1 MLHITSLATEPPAAI
16 LVSGTQEAHD
26 LRNLLATLGLH
37 LETLQRLS
45 GPNGANAADA
55 AHTIIERAAALCE
68 AALDS
73 AARPVRKSRHRC
85 VDLMRNARDVA
96 NLLASAAPEKFL
108 FDMDRSASACA
119 LADPDDVFRI
129 LFNLMYNV
137 VTVARQRKGCLESL
151 AIRTEFE
158 RSMVTMKLADDGPGL
173 PLDIRGGSFGAWP
186 RRFSSTRHGYG
197 LAIAR
202 KLAERNGGT
211 LTVESSHRGTT
222 FVLKL
227 PLFTRVKARGTA

>member
-1 MLHITSLATEPPAAI
+1 MLHISSFATEPAVEIPRGGS
-16 LVSGTQEAHD
+16 LEAHD

-45 GPNGANAADA
+45 GPNGVNAADA
-55 AHTIIERAAALCE
+55 AHAIIERAAALCD
-68 AALDS
+68 AAFDG
-73 AARPVRKSRHRC
+73 AARPARQSRHRC
-85 VDLMRNARDVA
+85 VDLLRNARDVA
-96 NLLASAAPEKFL
+96 DLLAAAAPKNFS
-108 FDMDRSASACA
+108 FDIDSMTSACA
-119 LADPDDVFRI
+119 LANPDDVFRI
-129 LFNLMYNV
+129 LFNLMHNA
-137 VTVARQRKGCLESL
+137 VTVAQRRKGCLESL

-173 PLDIRGGSFGAWP
+173 PLDIRTALFGTRP

-211 LTVESSHRGTT
+211 LTVESSHQGTT
-222 FVLKL
+222 FALKL
-227 PLFTRVKARGTA
+227 PLFTRVNTRGMA

>member
-1 MLHITSLATEPPAAI
+1 MLHITSLATEPVTEI
-16 LVSGTQEAHD
+16 LTGGTLEAHD

-45 GPNGANAADA
+45 GPNGVNAADA
-55 AHTIIERAAALCE
+55 AHAIIERAAALCD
-68 AALDS
+68 AALDG
-73 AARPVRKSRHRC
+73 AARPVRESRRRC
-85 VDLMRNARDVA
+85 VDLMRSARDA
-96 NLLASAAPEKFL
+96 ADLLASTAPVNFS
-108 FDMDRSASACA
+108 FDIGTSACA

-129 LFNLMYNV
+129 LFNLMHNA
-137 VTVARQRKGCLESL
+137 VTVAQRRKGCLESL

-173 PLDIRGGSFGAWP
+173 PLDIRTALFGTRP

-211 LTVESSHRGTT
+211 LTVQSSHQGTT
-222 FVLKL
+222 FALKL
-227 PLFTRVKARGTA
+227 PLFMRVNVRGMS